1 MVLYSFLLCYYLGRT
16 NFYGVKLMHHR
27 NMTWLI
33 TMSFSRR
40 LTQIRKSKQLT
51 QQRMA
56 DTIGI
61 HVSQIKR
68 YESGDTQP
76 SLEVIRKIALALN
89 ISADMLLF
97 DKDERGASD
106 DFKMQFEALSQF
118 NEDEKRIARELLDS
132 LILKHTANR
141 LATGTSG

>member
-1 MVLYSFLLCYYLGRT
+1 MNYSNL
-16 NFYGVKLMHHR
+16 
-27 NMTWLI
+27 TWLM
-33 TMSFSRR
+33 TMSFSKR
-40 LTQIRKSKQLT
+40 LTQIRKGKKKLT
-51 QQRMA
+51 QQQMA

-97 DKDERGASD
+97 DEDERGASN

-118 NEDEKRIARELLDS
+118 SEEEKRVARELLDS

-141 LATGTSG
+141 LATGTGS